1 MKIKEICINSKDYPK
16 RLRNIYDPPKKLY
29 VLGNFK
35 RLREKSIAIVGSRKA
50 TEYGKKVAFQ
60 ISQEL
65 TKENINIVSGLAIG
79 IDTYAHLGA
88 ISIQNQAGTIAVLG
102 SGIDVIYPK
111 ENIELARKII
121 QTGGCIVSEYP
132 LSTKPNKINFPQ
144 RNRIISGLS
153 DGVVVVEAS
162 EKSGSLITAEF
173 GIEQGKEIF
182 AVPGNIDNPLSKVTS
197 NTIDEYIYFLKYSL
211 NNSAKTRNRKLAS
224 LKKIFSYLDN
234 QNLISINPTRNCCR
248 AKVEKRQPR
257 YLTLTESKQLLSETI
272 KKDNKN
278 TIRNYAI
285 TCIFLNCC
293 IRLNELVLI
302 DINDLKLDDRTIK
315 IHGKGNLER
324 IIYLDDAV
332 IEAISEYLNV
342 RPKLNKAYPDYNAL
356 FLSNRNKRISK
367 RSVQEIIKNELNTIF
382 EDNNKYHTH
391 SLRHTG
397 ATLMYD
403 ENNTDILIIKEILGH
418 KSINSTEIYTHVA
431 NKKVKE
437 LMLNFNILDLGGTVN
452 EK

>member
-1 MKIKEICINSKDYPK
+1 MSFMDYQSQNPDFLNDFLKFQAYITFKSNLTVDEMYLDIRTFFRYLIYSEMPDTTDFKIEFF
-16 RLRNIYDPPKKLY
+16 R
-29 VLGNFK
+29 
-35 RLREKSIAIVGSRKA
+35 
-50 TEYGKKVAFQ
+50 
-60 ISQEL
+60 
-65 TKENINIVSGLAIG
+65 
-79 IDTYAHLGA
+79 A
-88 ISIQNQAGTIAVLG
+88 ISI
-102 SGIDVIYPK
+102 K
-111 ENIELARKII
+111 KI
-121 QTGGCIVSEYP
+121 T
-132 LSTKPNKINFPQ
+132 L
-144 RNRIISGLS
+144 
-153 DGVVVVEAS
+153 D
-162 EKSGSLITAEF
+162 
-173 GIEQGKEIF
+173 
-182 AVPGNIDNPLSKVTS
+182 DMSKVTS
-197 NTIDEYIYFLKYSL
+197 KTIDEYIYFLKYSL
-211 NNSAKTRNRKLAS
+211 NNCAKTRNRKLAS
-224 LKKIFSYLDN
+224 LKKLFSYLDN

-257 YLTLTESKQLLSETI
+257 YLTLTESKQLLAETI
-272 KKDNKN
+272 KKDDKN

-342 RPKLNKAYPDYNAL
+342 RPKLNKAYSDYNAL

-367 RSVQEIIKNELNTIF
+367 RSVQEIIKKELNIIF
-382 EDNNKYHTH
+382 KNNNKYHTH

-418 KSINSTEIYTHVA
+418 KSISSTEIYTHVA
-431 NKKVKE
+431 NKKIKE
-437 LMLNFNILDLGGTVN
+437 LMLNFNILDLGGNIN

>member
-1 MKIKEICINSKDYPK
+1 MEIKEIYINSDNYPE

-35 RLREKSIAIVGSRKA
+35 ILKEKAIAIVGSRKA

-111 ENIELARKII
+111 ENTELARKII

-132 LSTKPNKINFPQ
+132 LGTKPNKINFPQ

-182 AVPGNIDNPLSKVTS
+182 AVPGNIDNPLSKGTNQLIV
-197 NTIDEYIYFLKYSL
+197 DG
-211 NNSAKTRNRKLAS
+211 AKM
-224 LKKIFSYLDN
+224 
-234 QNLISINPTRNCCR
+234 
-248 AKVEKRQPR
+248 V
-257 YLTLTESKQLLSETI
+257 LS
-272 KKDNKN
+272 
-278 TIRNYAI
+278 
-285 TCIFLNCC
+285 
-293 IRLNELVLI
+293 
-302 DINDLKLDDRTIK
+302 
-315 IHGKGNLER
+315 
-324 IIYLDDAV
+324 
-332 IEAISEYLNV
+332 S
-342 RPKLNKAYPDYNAL
+342 
-356 FLSNRNKRISK
+356 
-367 RSVQEIIKNELNTIF
+367 
-382 EDNNKYHTH
+382 
-391 SLRHTG
+391 
-397 ATLMYD
+397 
-403 ENNTDILIIKEILGH
+403 KEILE
-418 KSINSTEIYTHVA
+418 EIR
-431 NKKVKE
+431 
-437 LMLNFNILDLGGTVN
+437 
-452 EK
+452 

>member
-1 MKIKEICINSKDYPK
+1 MEIKEIYINSDNYPK

-35 RLREKSIAIVGSRKA
+35 RLREKAIAIVGSRKA

-88 ISIQNQAGTIAVLG
+88 ISIQNQASTIAVLG

-132 LSTKPNKINFPQ
+132 LGTKPNKINFPQ

-182 AVPGNIDNPLSKVTS
+182 AVPGNIDNPLSKGT
-197 NTIDEYIYFLKYSL
+197 NQLIMDG
-211 NNSAKTRNRKLAS
+211 AKM
-224 LKKIFSYLDN
+224 
-234 QNLISINPTRNCCR
+234 
-248 AKVEKRQPR
+248 V
-257 YLTLTESKQLLSETI
+257 LS
-272 KKDNKN
+272 
-278 TIRNYAI
+278 
-285 TCIFLNCC
+285 
-293 IRLNELVLI
+293 
-302 DINDLKLDDRTIK
+302 
-315 IHGKGNLER
+315 
-324 IIYLDDAV
+324 
-332 IEAISEYLNV
+332 S
-342 RPKLNKAYPDYNAL
+342 
-356 FLSNRNKRISK
+356 
-367 RSVQEIIKNELNTIF
+367 
-382 EDNNKYHTH
+382 
-391 SLRHTG
+391 
-397 ATLMYD
+397 
-403 ENNTDILIIKEILGH
+403 KEILE
-418 KSINSTEIYTHVA
+418 EIRRKT
-431 NKKVKE
+431 
-437 LMLNFNILDLGGTVN
+437 
-452 EK
+452 